1 MNDYHNGKTIIG
13 LGDDY
18 QVSWKFVLNAQ
29 VRPVTC
35 RSFGIPK
42 YANFKYLIKIKLILM

>member
-1 MNDYHNGKTIIG
+1 MKDYHHGKTIIG

-18 QVSWKFVLNAQ
+18 QVSWIFVLNAQ

-35 RSFGIPK
+35 RSFDMPK
-42 YANFKYLIKIKLILM
+42 YANFKHLPGNKN